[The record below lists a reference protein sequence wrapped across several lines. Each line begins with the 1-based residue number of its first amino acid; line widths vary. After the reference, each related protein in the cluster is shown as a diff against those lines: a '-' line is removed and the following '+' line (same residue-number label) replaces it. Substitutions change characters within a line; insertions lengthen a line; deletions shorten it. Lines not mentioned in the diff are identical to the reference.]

1 MQTCVCRQVGKTVS
15 QFNFL
20 LMLSEHP
27 GQRSLEERV
36 KAVPDPR
43 YDQKLEVVRTKAISV
58 VAEALALHKV
68 DVIVSLA
75 DARIAS
81 LAATAGIAVGTV
93 PVGFADFNGRAWGLC
108 VIAGERGEGKI
119 LEVMSAWE
127 KLFPEAQVPPPM
139 LVNWGQESHL

>member
-1 MQTCVCRQVGKTVS
+1 
-15 QFNFL
+15 L
-20 LMLSEHP
+20 LS
-27 GQRSLEERV
+27 
-36 KAVPDPR
+36 AVPDPD
-43 YDQKLEVVRTKAISV
+43 YYKKLGVVRSKAISV
-58 VAEALALHKV
+58 IAEALKLHKV

-81 LAATAGIAVGTV
+81 LAATAGIAVGTL
-93 PVGFADFNGRAWGLC
+93 PMGFADFNGRACGLC
-108 VIAGERGEGKI
+108 VIAGENGEGKI